1 MYAHPSRGD
10 PHMTE
15 KNAAR
20 LDWEQRIGL
29 PSDLPEDGA
38 AALTGTAELPAPAG
52 LRSEDGTGHVLLDWQ
67 PVEGALGYLV
77 HRADT
82 VDGPYEPLDH
92 RGGDVLAVPAPP
104 YADSLVE
111 PGQGYWY
118 KVASWTDA
126 GAGALTSEPVRGC
139 PKAPGTRPP
148 AVTVAVDAASDPVPL
163 PPVWNRM
170 IGAEHLSMLVWDE
183 PGPGDADVAE
193 EYAEALGIV
202 RDELGVRTV
211 RAHGT
216 FLPECVSVGEDG
228 SFDFS
233 GLDTVYD
240 RFLTTGL
247 KPVVE
252 LSFMPAELASDPE
265 YTIFEYKGIA
275 SVPRSWERWGELCR
289 ALTVHLRE
297 RYGADEV
304 AGWEFEVWNEANL
317 EVFWNGT
324 QAQYHLL
331 YETAVRAVKSVD
343 PRIRV
348 GGPGSAAAKW
358 VGPLL
363 EHCRENDVPIDF
375 VSTHTYGNAPLDF
388 RPETRSFARATG
400 RPEPEILWTEWGVT
414 PTHFHRV
421 SDSVFSAPFVLRGMK
436 SVLGVP
442 PARQGASADALAYWV
457 ATDHFEELGRPP
469 KLFHGGFGLLTVG
482 NLRKPRFWAL
492 RMLSQLDGGRVPA
505 RVSGDGA
512 EALVEA
518 LATRTGDG
526 GSVDVLCW
534 NGTLDQT
541 KIDGAAALDREARV
555 EVGGLTPGAAYTVTL
570 RRVDETHSNVKAVWD
585 ALDGGHS
592 DWPNDR
598 QWAELRAADELF
610 EEPYGTVTAGADGSL
625 ALTVDLPMPG
635 IRALRLTRTGGA

>member
-1 MYAHPSRGD
+1 MRIHRKVN
-10 PHMTE
+10 HTMTE

-29 PSDLPEDGA
+29 PSDQP
-38 AALTGTAELPAPAG
+38 LTGTADLPAPAG

-82 VDGPYEPLDH
+82 VDGPFEPLDH

-111 PGQGYWY
+111 AGRGYWY

-126 GAGALTSEPVRGC
+126 GPGPLSGEAVRGC
-139 PKAPGTRPP
+139 PKAPGSQP
-148 AVTVAVDAASDPVPL
+148 AEVTVSVDASAAPVQL

-170 IGAEHLSMLVWDE
+170 IGAEHLSMLIWDE
-183 PGPGDADVAE
+183 PGPGGADVAR
-193 EYAEALGIV
+193 EYADALGIV

-216 FLPECVSVGEDG
+216 FLPEMVSVRPDG

-233 GLDTVYD
+233 GMDEVYD
-240 RFLTTGL
+240 RFLALGL

-252 LSFMPAELASDPE
+252 LSFMPAELALDPE
-265 YTIFEYKGIA
+265 YTIFDYKGIA

-289 ALTVHLRE
+289 AATEHLRE

-304 AGWEFEVWNEANL
+304 AGWEFEIWNEANL

-331 YETAVRAVKSVD
+331 YETAVRAIKDVD
-343 PRIRV
+343 PRIPV

-388 RPETRSFARATG
+388 RPQTRSFAEATG
-400 RPEPEILWTEWGVT
+400 KPEPEILWTEWGVT

-436 SVLGVP
+436 SALE
-442 PARQGASADALAYWV
+442 STDCLAYWV

-492 RMLSQLDGGRVPA
+492 RMLSQLAGGRVPA
-505 RVSGDGA
+505 SVSGDGA
-512 EALVEA
+512 EALVES
-518 LATRTGDG
+518 LATRGDDF
-526 GSVDVLCW
+526 STVDVLCW

-541 KIDGAAALDREARV
+541 KIDGAPALNRGATVVVNGLPADARY
-555 EVGGLTPGAAYTVTL
+555 AVTL
-570 RRVDETHSNVKAVWD
+570 RSVDEEHSNIQAVWD
-585 ALDGGHS
+585 ELGGG
-592 DWPNDR
+592 DWPDEQ
-598 QWAELRAADELF
+598 QWARLRDADRLF
-610 EEPYGTVTAGADGSL
+610 EEELETVTTGPGGSVS
-625 ALTVDLPMPG
+625 LTVDLPMPG
-635 IRALRLTRTGGA
+635 IRALRLTRV

>member
-1 MYAHPSRGD
+1 
-10 PHMTE
+10 MTE

-29 PSDLPEDGA
+29 PSDLPLAEPGGA
-38 AALTGTAELPAPAG
+38 PKLTGTARLPAPLG
-52 LRSEDGTGHVLLDWQ
+52 LCSEDGTGHVLLDWE

-92 RGGDVLAVPAPP
+92 RGGDVLAVPSPP
-104 YADSLVE
+104 YADTLVE

-126 GAGALTSEPVRGC
+126 GPGALPAEPVRGC
-139 PKAPGTRPP
+139 PKARGTRPP
-148 AVTVAVDAASDPVPL
+148 AVTVEVDAGAEPVPL

-170 IGAEHLSMLVWDE
+170 IGAEHLSMLLWSE
-183 PGPGDADVAE
+183 PGPGGADVAK
-193 EYAEALGIV
+193 EYGDALGIV

-216 FLPECVSVGEDG
+216 FLPECVRVLDDG
-228 SFDFS
+228 SFDFY

-240 RFLTTGL
+240 RFLATGL

-252 LSFMPAELASDPE
+252 LSFMPAELALDPE

-297 RYGADEV
+297 RYGAEEV
-304 AGWEFEVWNEANL
+304 ATWEFEVWNEANL
-317 EVFWNGT
+317 EVFWNGN

-331 YETAVRAVKSVD
+331 YETAVRAVKGVD
-343 PRIRV
+343 ARIRV

-363 EHCRENDVPIDF
+363 EYCREHDVPIDF

-388 RPETRSFARATG
+388 RPETRSFAEATG
-400 RPEPEILWTEWGVT
+400 LPEPEILWTEWGVT

-421 SDSVFSAPFVLRGMK
+421 NDSVFSAPFVLRGMK
-436 SVLGVP
+436 SVLGVS
-442 PARQGASADALAYWV
+442 PASQGKSADALAYWV

-492 RMLSQLDGGRVPA
+492 RMLSQLEGGRVPST
-505 RVSGDGA
+505 VGGDGA
-512 EALVEA
+512 EALVES
-518 LATRTGDG
+518 LATRTDDG
-526 GSVDVLCW
+526 AGIDVLCW

-541 KIDGAAALDREARV
+541 KTGGAAALDREARV
-555 EVGGLTPGAAYTVTL
+555 EVNGLTPDASYSVVL
-570 RRVDETHSNVKAVWD
+570 RRVDETHSNIKAVWD
-585 ALDGGHS
+585 AMDAGHN
-592 DWPNDR
+592 DWPNER
-598 QWAELRAADELF
+598 QWSELRAADELF
-610 EEPYGTVTAGADGSL
+610 EESLGTVTADAAGSL
-625 ALTVDLPMPG
+625 SLTVDLPMPG
-635 IRALRLTRTGGA
+635 IRALRLTRA

>member
-1 MYAHPSRGD
+1 
-10 PHMTE
+10 MTE

-29 PSDLPEDGA
+29 PSDQPLA
-38 AALTGTAELPAPAG
+38 GTSDLPAPNG

-92 RGGDVLAVPAPP
+92 RGGDVLAVPEPP

-118 KVASWTDA
+118 KVASWTDH
-126 GAGALTSEPVRGC
+126 GAGPLDGEPVRGC
-139 PKAPGTRPP
+139 PKAPGSQP
-148 AVTVAVDAASDPVPL
+148 AAVSVSVDASATPVQL

-170 IGAEHLSMLVWDE
+170 IGAEHFSMLIWDE
-183 PGPGDADVAE
+183 PGPGGADVAK
-193 EYAEALGIV
+193 EYADALGIV

-216 FLPECVSVGEDG
+216 FLPECVSVREDG

-233 GLDTVYD
+233 GMDEVYD
-240 RFLTTGL
+240 RFLATGL

-252 LSFMPAELASDPE
+252 LSFMPAELALDPE

-289 ALTVHLRE
+289 EVTVHLRE

-304 AGWEFEVWNEANL
+304 ATWEFEVWNEANL

-331 YETAVRAVKSVD
+331 YETAARAVKSVD
-343 PRIRV
+343 TRIRV

-388 RPETRSFARATG
+388 RPETRSFAEATG
-400 RPEPEILWTEWGVT
+400 KPEPEILWTEWGVT

-436 SVLGVP
+436 SALK
-442 PARQGASADALAYWV
+442 STDALAYWV

-492 RMLSQLDGGRVPA
+492 YLLSQLSGGRIPA
-505 RVSGDGA
+505 AVSGDGA
-512 EALVEA
+512 EALVES
-518 LATRTGDG
+518 LATRAEDG
-526 GSVDVLCW
+526 STVDVLCW

-541 KIDGAAALDREARV
+541 KLDGAASLGRNATV
-555 EVGGLTPGAAYTVTL
+555 EVKGLTADAGYTVSV
-570 RRVDETHSNVKAVWD
+570 RRVDETHSNIKAVWD
-585 ALDGGHS
+585 GMNGG
-592 DWPNDR
+592 DWPDAQ
-598 QWAELRAADELF
+598 QWAQLREADEIF
-610 EEPYGTVTAGADGSL
+610 ADEPTTVTAGSDGTLSVS
-625 ALTVDLPMPG
+625 VDLPMPG
-635 IRALRLTRTGGA
+635 IRALRLTRV

>member
-1 MYAHPSRGD
+1 
-10 PHMTE
+10 MTE

-29 PSDLPEDGA
+29 PSDLPLASPPGA
-38 AALTGTAELPAPAG
+38 PRLTGTADLPAPDG
-52 LRSEDGTGHVLLDWQ
+52 LRSEDGTGHVLLDWR

-77 HRADT
+77 YRADT

-92 RGGDVLAVPAPP
+92 RGGDVLAVPSPP
-104 YADSLVE
+104 YADSLAE

-118 KVASWTDA
+118 KVASWSDS
-126 GAGALTSEPVRGC
+126 GPGPLTAEPVRGC
-139 PKAPGTRPP
+139 PKAPGTRRPT
-148 AVTVAVDAASDPVPL
+148 VDVAVDASAEPVPL

-170 IGAEHLSMLVWDE
+170 IGAEHLSMLVWEE
-183 PGPGDADVAE
+183 PGPGGSDAAK
-193 EYAEALGIV
+193 EYADALGIV

-216 FLPECVSVGEDG
+216 FLPECVSVRDDG

-233 GLDTVYD
+233 GLDEVYD
-240 RFLTTGL
+240 RFLATGL

-252 LSFMPAELASDPE
+252 LSFMPAELALDPD

-289 ALTVHLRE
+289 ELTVHLRE

-343 PRIRV
+343 ARIRV

-388 RPETRSFARATG
+388 RPETRSFAEATG

-436 SVLGVP
+436 SAL
-442 PARQGASADALAYWV
+442 ASTDALAYWV

-469 KLFHGGFGLLTVG
+469 RLFHGGFGLLTVG

-492 RMLSQLDGGRVPA
+492 RLLTLLEGGRVPA
-505 RVSGDGA
+505 TASGDGA

-518 LATRTGDG
+518 LATRTDDCA
-526 GSVDVLCW
+526 SIDVLCW

-541 KIDGAAALDREARV
+541 KIDGSAALDREVRI
-555 EVGGLTPGAAYTVTL
+555 EVDGLPPGASYSVTR
-570 RRVDETHSNVKAVWD
+570 RRVDETHSNIKAVWD
-585 ALDGGHS
+585 AVDGGHS
-592 DWPNDR
+592 DWPNER

-610 EEPYGTVTAGADGSL
+610 EESAGTVTADGDGSL
-625 ALTVDLPMPG
+625 VLTCDLPMPG
-635 IRALRLTRTGGA
+635 IGALRLDRA